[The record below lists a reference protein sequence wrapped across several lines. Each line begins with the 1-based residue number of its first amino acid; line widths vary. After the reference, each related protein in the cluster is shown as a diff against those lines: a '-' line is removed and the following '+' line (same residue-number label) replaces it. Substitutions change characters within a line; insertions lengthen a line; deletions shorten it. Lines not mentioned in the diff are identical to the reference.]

1 MFLAYILISGKQ
13 LTINSSII
21 LILGLRVVEIN

>member
-1 MFLAYILISGKQ
+1 MVSVTNFVSGKQ

>member
-1 MFLAYILISGKQ
+1 MVSVTIFVSGKQ

-21 LILGLRVVEIN
+21 LILCLRVVEIN